1 MKKVVWCSMES
12 KEWLVCYD
20 YHSKKDLQMLESIC
34 YYVMNYDKQ
43 IGFKVIIVV
52 DYQPEGDALTAQ

>member
-1 MKKVVWCSMES
+1 MES